1 MARWKWASAGVAAVA
16 LSASFVAAQDAP
28 ESLLPPGFDDPAP
41 APPPSPTPASP
52 ATPVPPQ
59 SGQSTAQASPDAPAF
74 QALPNT
80 GDPLNDLA
88 QFDFSSIPTLDEL
101 EQLSPDEL
109 DDLLG
114 LSPSYDIPPAAR
126 RAMTRVGVISSQEG
140 GFPSGSLAKQPSS
153 LVEAALRGLERPI
166 VSRWGHILLRRALA
180 SRLEAPAGMSPVEFA
195 ELRAKALNKMG
206 EYRAARA
213 LLQDIDTGN
222 WDSSLVDAGL
232 EAYIATTDLIGACPI
247 VRLRASARD
256 DAQWRM
262 LGAICNSYA
271 GEAVLGGRQLDRAL
285 RDEIAPEIDIL
296 LAQRLAGAAG
306 RGRRAVDVEWDGVNE
321 INPWRFAI
329 ANAVGEEI
337 PESLR
342 SEVEPYY
349 ERIWASTPTLSLQQ
363 RAIGADRAAREGI
376 FSARAI
382 VDLYSQIYADENI
395 SGPSADRATLLREAY
410 VGASASERVSALQS
424 IWENEDSPD
433 YGRYVMTAFAAARVP
448 ASPDLAD
455 QAPALLASM
464 LAAGL
469 DRDAATWAQIVEP
482 GSAGWALVALAR
494 QGEGRMEPREAID
507 GFIDED
513 GSANKRRSA
522 LLLAGLAGLDRIS
535 ANDLSDFTTRTG
547 ADLTRESRWSRA
559 ISQAADVNNA
569 TLVALLAGLGMQGEG
584 WDRMTPRHLYH
595 IVSALRRVGLNAEA
609 RMIAAEA
616 MARG

>member
-1 MARWKWASAGVAAVA
+1 MARWKWASAGVATVA
-16 LSASFVAAQDAP
+16 LSASLVVAQDAP

-41 APPPSPTPASP
+41 PPPSPTPASP
-52 ATPVPPQ
+52 ATPVAPQ
-59 SGQSTAQASPDAPAF
+59 SGQSTAPVSSDAPVA

-88 QFDFSSIPTLDEL
+88 QFDFSSIPTLEEL

-140 GFPSGSLAKQPSS
+140 GFPSGSLAKQPAS
-153 LVEAALRGLERPI
+153 LVEATLRGLERPI

-195 ELRAKALNKMG
+195 GLRAKALNKMG

-222 WDSSLVDAGL
+222 WDSRLVDAGL

-363 RAIGADRAAREGI
+363 RAIGADRAAREGV

-382 VDLYSQIYADENI
+382 VDLYSQIYADESI

-424 IWENEDSPD
+424 IWENEDSPN
-433 YGRYVMTAFAAARVP
+433 YGRYVLTAFAAARVP

-522 LLLAGLAGLDRIS
+522 LLLAGLVGLDRIS
-535 ANDLSDFTTRTG
+535 ANDLSDFTSRTG
-547 ADLTRESRWSRA
+547 VDLTRESRWSRA

>member
-1 MARWKWASAGVAAVA
+1 MARWKWASAGIAAVA

-52 ATPVPPQ
+52 ATPVAPQ
-59 SGQSTAQASPDAPAF
+59 SGQSTAQASPDAAAF

-88 QFDFSSIPTLDEL
+88 QFDFSSIPTLEEL

-195 ELRAKALNKMG
+195 GLRAKALNKMG

-306 RGRRAVDVEWDGVNE
+306 RGRRAVDVEWNGVNE

-342 SEVEPYY
+342 SGVEPYY

>member
-88 QFDFSSIPTLDEL
+88 QFDFSSIPTLEEL

-195 ELRAKALNKMG
+195 GLRAKALNKMG

-306 RGRRAVDVEWDGVNE
+306 RGRRAVDVEWNGVNE

-482 GSAGWALVALAR
+482 GSAGWALLVLAR

-535 ANDLSDFTTRTG
+535 ANDLSDFTRRTG

-559 ISQAADVNNA
+559 INQAADVNNA

>member
-52 ATPVPPQ
+52 ATPVAPQ

-88 QFDFSSIPTLDEL
+88 QFDFSSIPTLEEL

-195 ELRAKALNKMG
+195 GLRAKALNKMG

-222 WDSSLVDAGL
+222 WDSRLVDAGL

-363 RAIGADRAAREGI
+363 RAIGADRAAREGV

-382 VDLYSQIYADENI
+382 VDLYSQIYADESI

-424 IWENEDSPD
+424 IWENEDSPN
-433 YGRYVMTAFAAARVP
+433 YGRYVLTAFAAARVP
-448 ASPDLAD
+448 ASPDLAN

-522 LLLAGLAGLDRIS
+522 LLLAGLVGLDRIS
-535 ANDLSDFTTRTG
+535 ANDLSDFTSRTG
-547 ADLTRESRWSRA
+547 VDLTRESRWSRA